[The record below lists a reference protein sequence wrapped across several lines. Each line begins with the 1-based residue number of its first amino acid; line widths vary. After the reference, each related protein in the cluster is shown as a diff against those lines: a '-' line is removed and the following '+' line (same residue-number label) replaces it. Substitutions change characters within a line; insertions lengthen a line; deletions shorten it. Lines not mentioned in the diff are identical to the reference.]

1 MSGGTEP
8 RVLEV
13 GRIGRA
19 HGLRGEVAVSF
30 LTDRPERT
38 TPGSSFTARPAHD
51 APHGP
56 PSRGLVV
63 TEARRHQQRWL
74 LRFEGVDDRD
84 AASALTGLVL
94 FAPELPSADG
104 DELWVHDLVGA
115 SVVDAGGHTLGA
127 VASVEANPA
136 HDLLVLDSGVLV
148 PVTFV
153 TEHGAD
159 EDGGRRVVVDVPD
172 GLLDL

>member
-38 TPGSSFTARPAHD
+38 TPGSSFTARSE
-51 APHGP
+51 HGTP
-56 PSRGLVV
+56 RELVV
-63 TEARRHQQRWL
+63 TDARRHQQRWL
-74 LRFEGVDDRD
+74 LRFAGVDDRD
-84 AASALTGLVL
+84 AAAALTGLVL

-159 EDGGRRVVVDVPD
+159 EDGRRRVVVDVPD